1 MSDIVDLERRITAAL
16 ERIGQGV
23 EALKASKS
31 SAAGEGGAEA
41 APSAN
46 NEALLAE
53 LEDERVVNAQLTER
67 LRVLKEK
74 HESAGGGQEELIA
87 SLRAQVAAAENGL
100 AKLKATN
107 AKLRENNAALRAA
120 NASGVGQPHLINKSM
135 LEELEALRATRET
148 DVIEVDAILA
158 ELKDVLEGGSH
169 A

>member
-23 EALKASKS
+23 ETLKASKS
-31 SAAGEGGAEA
+31 EAAGEMD
-41 APSAN
+41 APSGN
-46 NEALLAE
+46 NDALLAE

-74 HESAGGGQEELIA
+74 HDGGDNDQSEVVAG
-87 SLRAQVAAAENGL
+87 LRAQVAAAESGL

-107 AKLRENNAALRAA
+107 AKLRENNAALREA

-158 ELKDVLEGGSH
+158 ELKDVLEGGPH